1 MVTENT
7 QPTEDLAQTPPAD
20 VGTSTPAEPTP
31 AVERTFTQDE
41 VNRMTAQSRREER
54 GKFADYSELK
64 ARAAKADEMEEAQLS
79 DAQKLEARAIEAERK
94 AGEAQGQIA
103 SAMIASEVKVRASA
117 LGVIDPDAAYLLL
130 DRSNVRYDADNGVS
144 GVDDALTSLL
154 EAKPYL
160 RSNNRT
166 PNINPESG
174 QPVTT
179 VRLSVDQR
187 EAARLMG
194 LTDEEYAQGI

>member
-7 QPTEDLAQTPPAD
+7 QPTEDLAQTPPAE
-20 VGTSTPAEPTP
+20 VETPTTAEPTP
-31 AVERTFTQDE
+31 ATERTFTQDE
-41 VNRMTAQSRREER
+41 VNRMQAQTRRDER
-54 GKFADYSELK
+54 GKFSDYGDLK
-64 ARAAKADEMEEAQLS
+64 ARAAKADELEQAQLS

-94 AGEAQGQIA
+94 AGEAQAQVA

-130 DRSNVRYDADNGVS
+130 DRSNVRFDADNGVS
-144 GVDDALTSLL
+144 GVDDALASLL

-160 RSNNRT
+160 RSTNRT

-179 VRLSVDQR
+179 VRLSADQR

-194 LTDEEYAQGI
+194 LTAEEYATGI

>member
-7 QPTEDLAQTPPAD
+7 QPIEDAPQAPPAE
-20 VGTSTPAEPTP
+20 VEPTTAEPSTAP
-31 AVERTFTQDE
+31 ERTFTQEE
-41 VNRMTAQSRREER
+41 VNRMQAQTRRDER
-54 GKFADYSELK
+54 GKFSDYGDLK
-64 ARAAKADEMEEAQLS
+64 ARAAKADELEQAQLS

-94 AGEAQGQIA
+94 VGEAQEKIA

-130 DRSNVRYDADNGVS
+130 DRSNVRFDADNGVS
-144 GVDDALTSLL
+144 GVDDALASLL

-160 RSNNRT
+160 RSTNRT

-179 VRLSVDQR
+179 IRLSADQR

-194 LTDEEYAQGI
+194 LTDEEYATGL

>member
-7 QPTEDLAQTPPAD
+7 EPVEDGAQTHDAEAIT
-20 VGTSTPAEPTP
+20 TSVESSAEK
-31 AVERTFTQDE
+31 TFTQDE
-41 VNRMTAQSRREER
+41 VNRMMGQARRDAR
-54 GKFADYSELK
+54 SQFSDYSELK
-64 ARAAKADEMEEAQLS
+64 SRAAKADE
-79 DAQKLEARAIEAERK
+79 LEQANLTEAERLEVRVTDAEK
-94 AGEAQGQIA
+94 RATDAQEQVS

-130 DRSNVRYDADNGVS
+130 DRSNVRFDADNGVS
-144 GVDDALTSLL
+144 GVDDALASLL

-160 RSNNRT
+160 RSTNRT

-179 VRLSVDQR
+179 VRLSADQR

-194 LTDEEYAQGI
+194 LTDEEYAQGL